1 MKEKT
6 EAEITSSKPYSK
18 KVYYCICITYIA
30 LIVAML
36 FINTLNVIFH
46 HYASC
51 FGGIVWIVG
60 EGISLQGERLYYR
73 GGAEDSKAG
82 AKTRIAGTIVC
93 ACGFCIIAYVLLFG
107 PPTPGI
113 LWP

>member
-6 EAEITSSKPYSK
+6 EITSSKPYSK
-18 KVYYCICITYIA
+18 KVYYCTCITYTAAIA
-30 LIVAML
+30 IMFFLTILNAMY
-36 FINTLNVIFH
+36 H

-51 FGGIVWIVG
+51 FGSIVWIVG

-82 AKTRIAGTIVC
+82 AKTRIAGTIIC
-93 ACGFCIIAYVLLFG
+93 ACGFCIMAYALLFG